1 MLEDLM
7 EELKEGV
14 DLSSYSIIA
23 EGVEKGRLKDQ
34 FYLPIYL
41 VKGEEKERL
50 LYMSIYL
57 GKRPYYKGWVE
68 LFGINDELDLGGD
81 EVSYFGS
88 DIEDDLI
95 SLISQHSS
103 AGEKLFIEYQ
113 RDRETLSGS
122 NRGIPEPL
130 TRLGYLLFVNGY
142 TWFKDWYFAEGFN
155 EGGQKLQGEKPIDEE
170 SEERHIQDI
179 VDDVQKFLNRSEDMD
194 KVEKN
199 AVERGK
205 ELLEEVDI

>member
-1 MLEDLM
+1 M

-41 VKGEEKERL
+41 VKGEEMERL

-68 LFGINDELDLGGD
+68 LFSINDELDLGGD

-103 AGEKLFIEYQ
+103 AGEKLFVEYQ

-130 TRLGYLLFVNGY
+130 TRLGHLLFENGY

-170 SEERHIQDI
+170 SEESHLRDI
-179 VDDVQKFLNRSEDMD
+179 VDDVRKFLDSSEETD

-205 ELLEEVDI
+205 ELLEEVDK

>member
-1 MLEDLM
+1 MLEDLIK
-7 EELKEGV
+7 ELKEGV
-14 DLSSYSIIA
+14 DLDIYSVVT
-23 EGVEKGRLKDQ
+23 EDVDKGRLKDQ

-41 VKGEEKERL
+41 VKGEHKRKL
-50 LYMSIYL
+50 LYMSVYL
-57 GKRPYYKGWVE
+57 GNKPYYKGWVE
-68 LFGINDELDLGGD
+68 LFGINNELTFKGD
-81 EVSYFGS
+81 KISYFGS
-88 DIEDDLI
+88 NIENNLI

-113 RDRETLSGS
+113 RDEETLSAS

-130 TRLGYLLFVNGY
+130 TRLGHLLFQNGY

-155 EGGQKLQGEKPIDEE
+155 EGGQKLQGEKPIDDE
-170 SEERHIQDI
+170 SREMHLQDI
-179 VDDVQKFLNRSEDMD
+179 VDDAQKFLNRSEGID

-205 ELLEEVDI
+205 KLLEEVHK